1 MKIKVGQWVRTSQ
14 NTIVQ
19 LVGLNKYKNELR
31 YFDYIGKYS
40 GKILCENNIIKVADT
55 PQELIKEKDLLMY
68 QDNLL
73 YVYAIIDKLYFQDK
87 RGYAYKFDLCSKI
100 LTPNSNGG
108 YDLQWEEE

>member
-1 MKIKVGQWVRTSQ
+1 MEIKVGQWVRDKDNS
-14 NTIVQ
+14 I
-19 LVGLNKYKNELR
+19 
-31 YFDYIGKYS
+31 I
-40 GKILCENNIIKVADT
+40 IIKDYLDLESAVEVNVKVTNT

-68 QDNLL
+68 QDNLV

-100 LTPNSNGG
+100 WTLNSNGG